1 VLSELAHRGLLYV
14 DPRPGA
20 APLPLVW
27 DRSIDLIVDEPDG
40 AADIDA
46 KLAQL
51 SKLAREK
58 GSALG
63 LVMAPRPL
71 AIQRIATWA
80 DGLMADG
87 IALAPVSALVQEPAK
102 AAAP

>member
-1 VLSELAHRGLLYV
+1 VLAELAHRGLLYV

-27 DRSIDLIVDEPDG
+27 DRSIDLIVDEPAA

-46 KLAQL
+46 KLAHL
-51 SKLAREK
+51 SRLAREK

-63 LVMAPRPL
+63 LVMAPQRV
-71 AIQRIATWA
+71 AIQRIAVWADALTA
-80 DGLMADG
+80 DGL
-87 IALAPVSALVQEPAK
+87 ALAPVSALVQ
-102 AAAP
+102 APSKDATQ